1 MRLAWTLFSALVAV
15 SAVALCMLSPL
26 DPLRWAA
33 EAAFGTGGL
42 SLPAAVPVTRLAEA
56 ILAGLA
62 IAQLLILLPLS
73 ADAWVDGGRRLAAAR
88 KALDGDATDQPQDPS
103 SIGAVAAWQPLLALF
118 AGQGGGR
125 DAPQPVPGL
134 AAAGLS
140 AVVDDLVANQ
150 SGAGVFRS
158 FPAVAIGLG
167 LIALAA
173 QLLPVL
179 AIGATDEPVA
189 LGAAAARGIWSLAA
203 ATAVAV
209 VLGLISRLVAAALR
223 QRAERLGDALDR
235 AARQWRAAQPDQSLI
250 HISEPTRPA

>member
-33 EAAFGTGGL
+33 EAAFGTGGR

-103 SIGAVAAWQPLLALF
+103 SIGAVAAWA
-118 AGQGGGR
+118 A
-125 DAPQPVPGL
+125 DATRRSRSRAWPPPASARWSTTWSPTSRAPACS
-134 AAAGLS
+134 AA
-140 AVVDDLVANQ
+140 
-150 SGAGVFRS
+150 
-158 FPAVAIGLG
+158 
-167 LIALAA
+167 
-173 QLLPVL
+173 
-179 AIGATDEPVA
+179 
-189 LGAAAARGIWSLAA
+189 
-203 ATAVAV
+203 
-209 VLGLISRLVAAALR
+209 SRR
-223 QRAERLGDALDR
+223 
-235 AARQWRAAQPDQSLI
+235 WR
-250 HISEPTRPA
+250 